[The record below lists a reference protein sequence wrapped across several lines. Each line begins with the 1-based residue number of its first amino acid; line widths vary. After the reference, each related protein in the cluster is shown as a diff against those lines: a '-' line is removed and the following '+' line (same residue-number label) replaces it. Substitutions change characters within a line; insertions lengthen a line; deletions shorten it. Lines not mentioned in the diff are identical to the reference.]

1 MVGDFFWFHGH
12 SRSDIWWRFL
22 QISCNYAI
30 DGEKRIQ
37 NRFVLEATQV
47 LTVYSVWFLWAYY
60 FYNNMEKCALKKLG
74 DAWLCSADS
83 AVSVCFWCLAL
94 LFLALKMFSSV
105 RWKLQRKHS
114 IFRKREKNKEKMSNL
129 CESIDSCCFE
139 VFVVASF
146 QVFLLS
152 HQSVPG

>member
-1 MVGDFFWFHGH
+1 M
-12 SRSDIWWRFL
+12 RF
-22 QISCNYAI
+22 
-30 DGEKRIQ
+30 
-37 NRFVLEATQV
+37 
-47 LTVYSVWFLWAYY
+47 
-60 FYNNMEKCALKKLG
+60 KKFGWCLG
-74 DAWLCSADS
+74 AWLCSADS

-105 RWKLQRKHS
+105 RWKLQRTHS

-152 HQSVPG
+152 RQSHQGKHSKDRSQWLFSCFVVNSKNSKNCNRTFESSALPCCTLAEVWETLPQDGKWVG